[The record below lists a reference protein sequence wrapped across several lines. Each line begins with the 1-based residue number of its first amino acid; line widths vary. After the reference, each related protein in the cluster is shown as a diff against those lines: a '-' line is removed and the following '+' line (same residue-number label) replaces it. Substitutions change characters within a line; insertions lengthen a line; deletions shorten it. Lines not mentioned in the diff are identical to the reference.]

1 MVAMAALSPEQALV
15 LAAIERFL
23 ADPDLMA
30 VDDPGSGGDVLDAI
44 IQTLTTVLPE
54 ERIEQAVTG
63 LLAADDTGLDDDT
76 QLVLEALL
84 GAIERDDGEVALE
97 DLLTRQAPLIEANA
111 LEGGR
116 LVLVWDPAQR
126 PPLQE
131 LEILDLIERYP
142 CRGEGA
148 RWTCEDFVVL
158 LEARR
163 QNWRRTVV
171 ALEVLQQRPES
182 TPTGGTMLL
191 LVPPEPQAPLE
202 QLELAVTLGA

>member
-1 MVAMAALSPEQALV
+1 MPSRAA
-15 LAAIERFL
+15 
-23 ADPDLMA
+23 
-30 VDDPGSGGDVLDAI
+30 GWCWSGI
-44 IQTLTTVLPE
+44 
-54 ERIEQAVTG
+54 
-63 LLAADDTGLDDDT
+63 
-76 QLVLEALL
+76 
-84 GAIERDDGEVALE
+84 
-97 DLLTRQAPLIEANA
+97 RQRA
-111 LEGGR
+111 
-116 LVLVWDPAQR
+116 

-131 LEILDLIERYP
+131 LEILDLVERYP

-182 TPTGGTMLL
+182 TPTGGTVLL

>member
-1 MVAMAALSPEQALV
+1 MAPLSPEQALV

-23 ADPDLMA
+23 ADPDLLA
-30 VDDPGSGGDVLDAI
+30 DDDPDSRGDVLGAI
-44 IQTLTTVLPE
+44 VQTLTTVLPV

-63 LLAADDTGLDDDT
+63 LLADDDNGLDDDT

-111 LEGGR
+111 LEGGQ
-116 LVLVWDPAQR
+116 LVLVWDPTQH

-131 LEILDLIERYP
+131 LDILDLLERYP
-142 CRGEGA
+142 CRSEAA
-148 RWTCEDFVVL
+148 RWSCEDFVVL
-158 LEARR
+158 LESRR
-163 QNWRRTVV
+163 HNWRRTMV

-182 TPTGGTMLL
+182 TPTGGTVLL
-191 LVPPEPQAPLE
+191 LVPPDPQTPLE